1 MSDDHEAFPQCASK
15 SSSRLPHVVSDAL
28 QTRVNA
34 TKLQRQDT
42 VKIREMR
49 RQKEQ
54 EEAASAPPVQAPGI
68 KEVEENGD
76 GPLVLPDF
84 TPLTNSNR

>member
-1 MSDDHEAFPQCASK
+1 MRPQIVLQQPAARHEVP
-15 SSSRLPHVVSDAL
+15 DAL

-42 VKIREMR
+42 MKIREIR
-49 RQKEQ
+49 RKKEQ
-54 EEAASAPPVQAPGI
+54 EEAASEPPVQAPGI
-68 KEVEENGD
+68 KTVEENGD

-84 TPLTNSNR
+84 TPLTNGNR

>member
-1 MSDDHEAFPQCASK
+1 MPVLDDFRLQSASIQ
-15 SSSRLPHVVSDAL
+15 SSSLLHMLPAAL

-42 VKIREMR
+42 VKIREKR
-49 RQKEQ
+49 IQKEQ
-54 EEAASAPPVQAPGI
+54 EEAASASPVQTLGI

-84 TPLTNSNR
+84 TPLTNGNR